1 MTENLPSYVSIV
13 FILTTLLTL
22 GIFFRAI
29 RDTVYDTIA
38 AKIVVFLTTF
48 WLFFQGIFS
57 IYGFYL
63 DTTYFPPKLALFGVF
78 PAVLLILAIFIFARK
93 TFIEPLSIK
102 TLTVLSIIRIPVELV
117 IFWLF
122 QNKLMPQIMTF
133 EGWNFDILSGI
144 SAPIIAWFAFR
155 GGKINRPILF
165 FWNFAALILL
175 FIIVSTAIFSLP
187 SPIQKLAFEQPNY
200 AVLYF
205 PFIWLPTIVVPIVL
219 FSHLASLWILFK
231 PQTSDKYKFSR

>member
-29 RDTVYDTIA
+29 RNTVYDTLA
-38 AKIVVFLTTF
+38 AKTVVFLTAF

-57 IYGFYL
+57 IYGFYT
-63 DTTYFPPKLALFGVF
+63 DTSSFPPKLALFGVF
-78 PAVLLILAIFIFARK
+78 PAIFFILAIFIFARK
-93 TFIEPLSIK
+93 TFIEPLPLK

-155 GGKINRPILF
+155 GGKINRPILII
-165 FWNFAALILL
+165 WNIAALILL
-175 FIIVSTAIFSLP
+175 FVIVSIAIFSLP
-187 SPIQKLAFEQPNY
+187 TPIQKLAFEQPNY

-219 FSHLASLWILFK
+219 FSHLASLWQLFK
-231 PQTSDKYKFSR
+231 KTDK